1 MTWLLN
7 WIVYPLDLG
16 PFGPKVL
23 DLAVRS
29 WLSRARDH
37 ELAPL
42 VRRGISGWLT
52 TLHLQLEFPDR
63 CEDVSS
69 PARSFRPALKR

>member
-1 MTWLLN
+1 MTWLLY
-7 WIVYPLDLG
+7 WIVYHLDLG

-52 TLHLQLEFPDR
+52 TLHLQP
-63 CEDVSS
+63 
-69 PARSFRPALKR
+69 SFRTDARI